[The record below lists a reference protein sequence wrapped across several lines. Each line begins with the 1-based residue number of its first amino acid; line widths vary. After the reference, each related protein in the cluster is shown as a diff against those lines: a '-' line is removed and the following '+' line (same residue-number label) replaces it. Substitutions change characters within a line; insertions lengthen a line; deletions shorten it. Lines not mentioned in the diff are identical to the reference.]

1 VKGTGRSWNV
11 FLWLALFMGMGVLFC
26 VYNMEW
32 FARQNCPENYVS
44 TCIFWSHISF
54 PIYELGF
61 KICFRLKRKSSK
73 LSTIVIVV
81 HIVLLY

>member
-1 VKGTGRSWNV
+1 MFISVGFIFVKGTGRSWNV

-44 TCIFWSHISF
+44 I
-54 PIYELGF
+54 L
-61 KICFRLKRKSSK
+61 
-73 LSTIVIVV
+73 
-81 HIVLLY
+81 